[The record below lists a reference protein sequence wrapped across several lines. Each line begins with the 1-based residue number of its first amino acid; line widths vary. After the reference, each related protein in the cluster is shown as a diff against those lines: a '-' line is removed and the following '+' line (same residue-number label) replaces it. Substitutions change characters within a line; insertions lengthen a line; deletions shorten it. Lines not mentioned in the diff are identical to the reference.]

1 MDLLLGRGGLGAAG
15 AGGAGGVEAGWGFD
29 GEERG
34 S

>member
-15 AGGAGGVEAGWGFD
+15 VGVVVGRGFD

>member
-15 AGGAGGVEAGWGFD
+15 VGGAGGVEDGRGFD

>member
-15 AGGAGGVEAGWGFD
+15 VGGVVGVEDGRGFD